1 MGISPGFQAWVE
13 EKKMDKVYICE
24 ECTNEI
30 PFSEEAPQPCQ
41 CGAEQSSWVVAEKP
55 ERRCGGEAK

>member
-1 MGISPGFQAWVE
+1 MN
-13 EKKMDKVYICE
+13 KVYICE

-30 PFSEEAPQPCQ
+30 PFSEETPEPCQ
-41 CGAEQSSWVVAEKP
+41 CGANQNAWIVAEKP